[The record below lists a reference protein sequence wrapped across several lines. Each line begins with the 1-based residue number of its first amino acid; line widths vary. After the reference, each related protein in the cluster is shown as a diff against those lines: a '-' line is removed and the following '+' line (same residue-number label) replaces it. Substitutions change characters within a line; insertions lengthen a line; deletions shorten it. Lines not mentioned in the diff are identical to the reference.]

1 MSNKILQLAH
11 YRQSYS
17 GSYEFTI
24 THEPDEDYRRYLS
37 RQIAEALPPYIQQH
51 PADARPLDI
60 SLDDLEGDVVAGV
73 SAVTYGSTL
82 AIDMVWVGEPL
93 RGQGIG
99 ARLVQMAEEIA
110 RERGCEIARVSVTGD
125 LPFFIERGYELSGT
139 VQQVDFRAGSSKAV
153 YWLTKGL

>member
-24 THEPDEDYRRYLS
+24 THEPDEDYRRYLA
-37 RQIAEALPPYIQQH
+37 RQIADTLPPVVKQH

-82 AIDMVWVGEPL
+82 AIDMLWVGQPL

-99 ARLVQMAEEIA
+99 GRLLQMVEEIA
-110 RERGCEIARVSVTGD
+110 RERGCEIARVSVTGG
-125 LPFFIERGYELSGT
+125 LPYFIDHGYELSGT
-139 VQQVDFRAGSSKAV
+139 VQQVDFRAGSSRAV
-153 YWLTKGL
+153 YWLAKTL